1 VYNGSSTSLVISWD
15 NVTDDAV
22 TSYLIKLA
30 HSSGATSVVKVSA
43 QKTEVEVGGLFR
55 YSQYCVT
62 VRATAEG
69 KLGSESGQIC
79 ASTAIDGK
87 SKVRKNV
94 EIKA

>member
-1 VYNGSSTSLVISWD
+1 MVISWD

-22 TSYLIKLA
+22 TGYLIKLT

-55 YSQYCVT
+55 YSEYSVT
-62 VRATAEG
+62 VRVTAEG
-69 KLGSESGQIC
+69 KLGNESDQIC
-79 ASTAIDGK
+79 ASTAIDCK